1 MAVTHAPLSHGP
13 PFCLLLATFEQT
25 TWAKFHIQKIFF
37 FFIFCCAFICC
48 NFRGSKL
55 NNKQNEYWGE
65 RESIE
70 VTFGAPH
77 ALSLSLS
84 LAVWH
89 CDLLSSRVALNATAA
104 VAAATVSRHITRWT
118 FASASAFICLLRMQK
133 ESDDRKKSTFN
144 SWNWWLAVCLSVS
157 LSLSLCLET
166 VKLTQEISINF
177 LALIAWIASEAGA
190 RGVWVTALN

>member
-1 MAVTHAPLSHGP
+1 MWLSHMRHYHMDP
-13 PFCLLLATFEQT
+13 PRSLTHNFWTNNLSEISYT
-25 TWAKFHIQKIFF
+25 KNIF

-48 NFRGSKL
+48 NFRVSKL
-55 NNKQNEYWGE
+55 NNKQNECWAE

-77 ALSLSLS
+77 ALSPSLS

-89 CDLLSSRVALNATAA
+89 CDLLSCRVALNATAA

-133 ESDDRKKSTFN
+133 KSDDRKKSTFN
-144 SWNWWLAVCLSVS
+144 SWNWWLAVCLS
-157 LSLSLCLET
+157 LSLSWNC
-166 VKLTQEISINF
+166 
-177 LALIAWIASEAGA
+177 
-190 RGVWVTALN
+190 